1 MKDWMK
7 ITFALVIGIF
17 LGVAGTGIYIH
28 HCFHEARAH
37 QGNFNPFLD
46 KLTTRLGLSNEQR
59 ESIKTIFQEFGKQ
72 LEAARLD
79 TNLKLKTLRNASND
93 KIRAVLNDDQ
103 KQKFN
108 DMVAKYESNHKNPEG
123 LERAGGYAAPF
134 VGSFGS
140 PVKFAA
146 HSIRWETLTP

>member
-1 MKDWMK
+1 MK
-7 ITFALVIGIF
+7 ISFSLIIGVF

-28 HCFHEARAH
+28 HCFHEAHAH

-79 TNLKLKTLRNASND
+79 TNSKLKTLRDASND

-108 DMVAKYESNHKNPEG
+108 DMITKWEATHKDPKGWNVPGAMPPPSLGALVPRSN
-123 LERAGGYAAPF
+123 
-134 VGSFGS
+134 S
-140 PVKFAA
+140 PP
-146 HSIRWETLTP
+146 TPSDGKP